1 MASELANLKQELISI
16 SQATDIGFN
25 LTPDT
30 KQQIESLASQVEEL
44 NPTLEPTSQMQLV
57 EGRWQ
62 LLYST
67 FGLERE
73 TTLQRLAFGKLPNVV
88 VNVTGIFQEIYTD
101 GQQYNNLIEFTAPSG
116 VKGIVRV
123 KARYTLEGSRRLNV
137 DFLETSVTSA
147 NNNLSEAALREAL
160 GVDDDSPLTSTLS
173 FNGWSDVT
181 YLDEELRLMRGNNQ
195 NLYVLLRDYSFSFLD
210 AT

>member
-30 KQQIESLASQVEEL
+30 KQQIESLASQIEHS
-44 NPTLEPTSQMQLV
+44 NPTPEPISHMQLV
-57 EGRWQ
+57 EGRWR

-73 TTLQRLAFGKLPNVV
+73 TTLQRLAFGKLPNVSV
-88 VNVTGIFQEIYTD
+88 RVTGIFQEIHTD
-101 GQQYNNLIEFTAPSG
+101 GQQYLNLIEFTAPSG

-123 KARYTLEGSRRLNV
+123 TAQYTLEDSQRLNV
-137 DFLETSVTSA
+137 DFQATSVTSA
-147 NNNLSEAALREAL
+147 NHDLSDAALREAL
-160 GVDDDSPLTSTLS
+160 GVDDSPLTSTLS

-181 YLDEELRLMRGNNQ
+181 YLDHDLRLMRGNNH
-195 NLYVLLRDYSFSFLD
+195 NLYVLLRDSPHI
-210 AT
+210 